1 MAIVHTLYGFKTA
14 YLQRTLRL
22 DNVAVLSTETGDV
35 FKVGQVVN
43 LTAKNG
49 TTPAYISKDAS
60 PAVGDYIIAQAD
72 ETIGGGH
79 VPVEDKDYKPKGY
92 VAVTEATAVD
102 ANSVTKSVVVYKIT
116 DINDIVALS

>member
-22 DNVAVLSTETGDV
+22 DNVAVLSTETGDF

-49 TTPAYISKDAS
+49 TTPAYISKDAT

-72 ETIGGGH
+72 ETIGDGH

-116 DINDIVALS
+116 DIDDIVALS